1 MKGKA
6 EEINNWLKS
15 KEVKKE
21 LKISDCDLA
30 HLIED
35 GFLSFTKQGNS
46 FLYNSNDVN
55 KIKGNVKG
63 SWLVHR

>member
-30 HLIED
+30 HLRED

-63 SWLVHR
+63 S

>member
-1 MKGKA
+1 MKDQTEQKT
-6 EEINNWLKS
+6 NWLKS
-15 KEVKKE
+15 KQVKKE

-30 HLIED
+30 HLRQD
-35 GFLSFTKQGNS
+35 GFLGFTKQGNA

-63 SWLVHR
+63 S